1 MGKSLVWLGLAIAV
15 TPASTFAQQPAGT
28 RDATNDVRS
37 QSIGM
42 PGQSTNPL
50 DQYVQR
56 RALQDL
62 SGDKATADQKYAG
75 KLGPARPAKA
85 DELIVGAAVNDKTGV
100 AIAKIEQVDADGV
113 VVSSGM
119 SKVKVPADAFGHNK
133 AGLLLD
139 MSKSQFDQIVASA
152 SVTH

>member
-1 MGKSLVWLGLAIAV
+1 MGKSLVWLGLVIAA
-15 TPASTFAQQPAGT
+15 TPAPTIAQQPAGT
-28 RDATNDVRS
+28 RDGTNDVRS
-37 QSIGM
+37 QSIGV
-42 PGQSTNPL
+42 PGQLTNPV
-50 DQYVQR
+50 DQR

-119 SKVKVPADAFGHNK
+119 SKVKVPADAFGHNR